1 MEIIPGEPHWRPEPV
16 RACAP
21 YTAEMANLEEEYR
34 HNAVIVVII
43 GDRDALSCSHVTAAF
58 TEWLRVSKH
67 LMNVTLFRPEGFL
80 VLFKEEGLRGRALAL
95 RPGVKIRGEAIRV
108 MPWTRLSHACRI
120 PLHATLQGQALH
132 RGGATACSST

>member
-1 MEIIPGEPHWRPEPV
+1 MPSEFPALVTPSTTPAMEIIPGEPHRRPELV

-67 LMNVTLFRPEGFL
+67 LM
-80 VLFKEEGLRGRALAL
+80 
-95 RPGVKIRGEAIRV
+95 
-108 MPWTRLSHACRI
+108 C
-120 PLHATLQGQALH
+120 
-132 RGGATACSST
+132 